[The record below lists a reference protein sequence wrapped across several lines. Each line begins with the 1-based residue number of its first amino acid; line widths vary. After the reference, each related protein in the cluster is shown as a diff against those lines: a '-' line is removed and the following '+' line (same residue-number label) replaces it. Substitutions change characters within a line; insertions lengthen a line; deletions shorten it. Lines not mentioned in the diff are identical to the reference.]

1 MLVHANA
8 ITGMHFMQD
17 RQHASTIDRRM
28 SARHTTNMR
37 RTTVWLTQPQIKAL
51 EKLAKKTGLAQAEL
65 IRRFID
71 QGLKDSK

>member
-1 MLVHANA
+1 LP
-8 ITGMHFMQD
+8 ILLQIP
-17 RQHASTIDRRM
+17 IDERM
-28 SARHTTNMR
+28 SVKHTMAMR

-71 QGLKDSK
+71 AGLKENK